1 MDTNASAILPLR
13 IYHRGDSGPKKQSRA
28 SGTAGMKLE
37 PICKRHVIGPEFRTI
52 ALAADC

>member
-1 MDTNASAILPLR
+1 MPQPFYLCAYTIEVILAQ
-13 IYHRGDSGPKKQSRA
+13 KKQSRA